1 MKKILMASVVATVLS
16 SLFCGCNERP
26 EDYVLIVDNSRPNE
40 RVKRIQIPK
49 PLVYDRHEYNITPT
63 GAVVTIYFTP
73 VQKN

>member
-16 SLFCGCNERP
+16 SLFCGCNERA
-26 EDYVLIVDNSRPNE
+26 EDYVMIVDYSRPRE
-40 RVKRIQIPK
+40 PSKKMQIPK

-73 VQKN
+73 VQK